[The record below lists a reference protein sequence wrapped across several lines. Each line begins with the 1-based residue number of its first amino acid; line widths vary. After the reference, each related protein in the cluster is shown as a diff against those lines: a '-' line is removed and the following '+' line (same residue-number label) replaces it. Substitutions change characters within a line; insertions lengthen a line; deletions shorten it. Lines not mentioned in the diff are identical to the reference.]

1 MDHETF
7 VEKSTVLLF
16 AYLLIFVAVVVLV
29 VGIFAR
35 TEGSSTVSPS
45 QTSMRTYNT
54 LQQQKTADA
63 CSHYTCASG
72 SRCVL
77 TERGVTCLP

>member
-1 MDHETF
+1 MDHEAF

-16 AYLLIFVAVVVLV
+16 AYLLMFMAVAVLV

-45 QTSMRTYNT
+45 HISMRSYNT
-54 LQQQKTADA
+54 MQQQKTEDA
-63 CSHYTCASG
+63 CSYYTCASG
-72 SRCVL
+72 NRCVL